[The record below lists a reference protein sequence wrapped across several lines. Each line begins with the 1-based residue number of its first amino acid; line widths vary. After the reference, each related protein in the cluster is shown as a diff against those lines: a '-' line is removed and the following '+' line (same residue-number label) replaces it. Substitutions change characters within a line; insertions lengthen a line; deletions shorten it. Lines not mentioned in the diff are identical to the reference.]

1 MALHAQTPADA
12 PARTGV
18 PAPVPVPAPAQAGR
32 AATALGAALAERGE
46 HAAAERALRRAVRCC
61 TAAYGPDDPRLAVPL
76 RALGA
81 VCVARGRLA
90 EAEALLNRVLV
101 LLAGPG
107 DGTEEES

>member
-1 MALHAQTPADA
+1 MTPRAQAPADA
-12 PARTGV
+12 PARTGT
-18 PAPVPVPAPAQAGR
+18 PALAQAGR
-32 AATALGAALAERGE
+32 AATALGTALAERGE
-46 HAAAERALRRAVRCC
+46 HAAAERMLRRAVRCC

-81 VCVARGRLA
+81 VCAARGRLA

-101 LLAGPG
+101 LVAGPP

>member
-1 MALHAQTPADA
+1 ML
-12 PARTGV
+12 AR
-18 PAPVPVPAPAQAGR
+18 AGR
-32 AATALGAALAERGE
+32 AATALGTALTERGE

-81 VCVARGRLA
+81 VCAARGRLT
-90 EAEALLNRVLV
+90 EAEALLNRVLA
-101 LLAGPG
+101 LLARPP